1 MESKAL
7 SIEVHSTAFL
17 QQSESN
23 TSLADKR
30 SPHFAYRFTKDAARS
45 SRDSNPSLI
54 TRACT
59 PLTTSKFPNST
70 AAAVRLTSTTESL
83 LRSVFRIRGGVE
95 GVVVEEGLL
104 EAGHAAEGGE
114 RAGEAVPLEAEAP
127 ERGEVGK
134 GGGELAG
141 EAELLEVEVVDPAGL
156 VAGDVRPR
164 AGVGVVGPAEH
175 VGVGQGLAEVLQH
188 CEVGGVRGRGRHR
201 GGEDGE
207 EEAHDNRGVHL
218 SGPFPSRSADGGRKG
233 KESAFFPPLSS
244 PLSPSFL
251 ACTHLLLL
259 LLPYHSLTRYQW
271 KDR

>member
-114 RAGEAVPLEAEAP
+114 RAGEAVPW
-127 ERGEVGK
+127 RM
-134 GGGELAG
+134 
-141 EAELLEVEVVDPAGL
+141 
-156 VAGDVRPR
+156 
-164 AGVGVVGPAEH
+164 
-175 VGVGQGLAEVLQH
+175 
-188 CEVGGVRGRGRHR
+188 
-201 GGEDGE
+201 
-207 EEAHDNRGVHL
+207 
-218 SGPFPSRSADGGRKG
+218 
-233 KESAFFPPLSS
+233 S
-244 PLSPSFL
+244 PLSATRLEKEAGNSPARPSCL
-251 ACTHLLLL
+251 RSRL
-259 LLPYHSLTRYQW
+259 STRPDWSQETCGHEQASASSGQRSTSALVRDLRRSCSTAWWTDAAWTGVREAAGTVRGGQGHFGQLISVKLGPVLY
-271 KDR
+271 DYSESYYNVIP